1 MLFNSIEFILFFIIL
16 AIIFYASN
24 PKYRWLILLSASYC
38 FYMYW
43 EWEYIFLIVFSTVVD
58 FFCGT
63 QMSKKNTKNE
73 RRPYLIVSLF
83 TNLGLLFSFKY
94 FNFFSS
100 FLNST
105 LNLTLQPLDILLPMG
120 ISFYTF
126 QTLAYSIDIY
136 RGNIKCEKHLGKF
149 ALYISFFPQ
158 LVAGPI
164 ERADTLLP
172 QLQKNLNK
180 LKHHNIVSGLNQ
192 VIIGFFK
199 KVVVADLIAVYV
211 ESVYG
216 SFELHT
222 GFTLLFAT
230 YLFAI
235 QIYCDFSGYTDIAI
249 GCAKILGYDLMENFK
264 SPYFSKSITEFWRRW
279 HISLSSWLRDYLYIP
294 LGGSRGNKVFTYR
307 NLMLTML
314 LGGLWHGAAWN
325 FVIWGGLHGAY
336 LIIER
341 RLGFPQFI
349 KNKNRVVQVVSGI
362 FTFHLVCLSWVFF
375 RCETFDKAIGI
386 INRIFTENNFFN
398 FSINDSNILGAIG
411 LTSFIFFLLEIFI
424 LNKSGVKSFN
434 QTIGLYKSIT
444 LQTILIM
451 IIVLFGVS
459 EGSQFIYFQF

>member
-1 MLFNSIEFILFFIIL
+1 MLFNSIEFILFFIL
-16 AIIFYASN
+16 FAIIFYASN
-24 PKYRWLILLSASYC
+24 PKYRWFLLLVASYC
-38 FYMYW
+38 FYMFW

-73 RRPYLIVSLF
+73 RRPYLILSLF

-100 FLNST
+100 IIYSSS
-105 LNLTLQPLDILLPMG
+105 NLALQPLDILLPMG

-149 ALYISFFPQ
+149 ALYVSFFPQ

-164 ERADTLLP
+164 ERADSLLP

-199 KVVVADLIAVYV
+199 KVVVADLIAIYV

-222 GFTLLFAT
+222 GFTLLFTT

-294 LGGSRGNKVFTYR
+294 LGGSRGNKIFTYR

-341 RLGFPQFI
+341 RLRFPQLI
-349 KNKNRVVQVVSGI
+349 ENKTRVVQTISGV

-375 RCETFDKAIGI
+375 RCETFDKAIEI
-386 INRIFTENNFFN
+386 INRIFTKNNFFN
-398 FSINDSNILGAIG
+398 FTINDTNVLGAIG
-411 LTSFIFFLLEIFI
+411 LTSFIFILLEVFI
-424 LNKSGVKSFN
+424 LNKSGVKNFN
-434 QTIGLYKSIT
+434 QSVGLYKSIV

-459 EGSQFIYFQF
+459 E

>member
-1 MLFNSIEFILFFIIL
+1 MLFNSIEFILFFIL
-16 AIIFYASN
+16 FAIFFYVSN
-24 PKYRWLILLSASYC
+24 PKYRWLLLLVASYC

-43 EWEYIFLIVFSTVVD
+43 EWEYIFLIIFSTGVD

-63 QMSKKNTKNE
+63 QMSKKDNKLE
-73 RRPYLIVSLF
+73 RLPYLILSLF
-83 TNLGLLFSFKY
+83 TNLGLLFAFKY
-94 FNFFSS
+94 FNFFYSILFSS
-100 FLNST
+100 LNVG
-105 LNLTLQPLDILLPMG
+105 LQPLDIILPIG

-149 ALYISFFPQ
+149 ALYVSFFPQ

-164 ERADTLLP
+164 ERADSLLP

-180 LKHHNIVSGLNQ
+180 LKHHNIVLGLNQ

-199 KVVVADLIAVYV
+199 KVVVADLIAIYV

-216 SFELHT
+216 SFDLHT
-222 GFTLLFAT
+222 GFPLLFAT

-249 GCAKILGYDLMENFK
+249 GCAKILGYDLMENFR

-294 LGGSRGNKVFTYR
+294 LGGSKGNKTFTYR

-325 FVIWGGLHGAY
+325 FVIWGGLHGTY

-341 RLGFPQFI
+341 RLGFPKLIETKSRIIQI
-349 KNKNRVVQVVSGI
+349 ISGV

-375 RCETFDKAIGI
+375 RCETFDKAIEI
-386 INRIFTENNFFN
+386 INRIFTGNNFFN
-398 FSINDSNILGAIG
+398 FIINDSNILGAIG
-411 LTSFIFFLLEIFI
+411 LATFLFILLEFFI
-424 LNKSGVKSFN
+424 LNKSGVKKLN
-434 QTIGLYKSIT
+434 QTIDVYKSIT
-444 LQTILIM
+444 LQAVLIM

>member
-1 MLFNSIEFILFFIIL
+1 MLFNSIEFILFFIL
-16 AIIFYASN
+16 FTIIFYAFK
-24 PKYRWLILLSASYC
+24 PKYRWGLLLAASYC
-38 FYMYW
+38 FYMCW
-43 EWEYIFLIVFSTVVD
+43 EWEYIFLIIFSTVID

-63 QMSKKNTKNE
+63 QMSKKDDKKE
-73 RRPYLIVSLF
+73 RRPYLILSLI

-94 FNFFSS
+94 FNFFYSVLFSS
-100 FLNST
+100 SNFGV
-105 LNLTLQPLDILLPMG
+105 QPIDVLLPMG

-136 RGNIKCEKHLGKF
+136 RGNIKCEKHIGKF
-149 ALYISFFPQ
+149 ALYVSFFPQ

-164 ERADTLLP
+164 ERADSLLP

-180 LKHHNIVSGLNQ
+180 LKNHNIVSGMNQ

-199 KVVVADLIAVYV
+199 KVVVADLIAIYV
-211 ESVYG
+211 ESIYG

-249 GCAKILGYDLMENFK
+249 GSAKILGYDLMENFR

-294 LGGSRGNKVFTYR
+294 LGGSKGNKLFTYR
-307 NLMLTML
+307 NLIITML

-325 FVIWGGLHGAY
+325 FVVWGGLHGAY

-341 RLGFPQFI
+341 KLGFPHLI
-349 KNKNRVVQVVSGI
+349 ENKTRVVQIISGV

-375 RCETFDKAIGI
+375 RCETFGKAIGI
-386 INRIFTENNFFN
+386 INRIFTANNFFI
-398 FSINDSNILGAIG
+398 FSINDSNVLGAIG
-411 LTSFIFFLLEIFI
+411 FTSFLFILLELFI
-424 LNKSGVKSFN
+424 LNKSGVKKFN
-434 QTIGLYKSIT
+434 QKVDVYKSIA
-444 LQTILIM
+444 LQSILIM
-451 IIVLFGVS
+451 IIVFFGVS

>member
-1 MLFNSIEFILFFIIL
+1 
-16 AIIFYASN
+16 
-24 PKYRWLILLSASYC
+24 
-38 FYMYW
+38 MYW
-43 EWEYIFLIVFSTVVD
+43 EWEYIFLIIFSTGVD

-63 QMSKKNTKNE
+63 QMSKKDNKLE
-73 RRPYLIVSLF
+73 RLPYLILSLF
-83 TNLGLLFSFKY
+83 TNLGLLFAFKY
-94 FNFFSS
+94 FNFFYSILFSS
-100 FLNST
+100 LNVG
-105 LNLTLQPLDILLPMG
+105 LQPLDIILPIG

-149 ALYISFFPQ
+149 ALYVSFFPQ

-164 ERADTLLP
+164 ERADSLLP

-180 LKHHNIVSGLNQ
+180 LKHHNIVLGLNQ

-199 KVVVADLIAVYV
+199 KVVVADLIAIYV

-216 SFELHT
+216 SFDLHT
-222 GFTLLFAT
+222 GFPLLFAT

-249 GCAKILGYDLMENFK
+249 GCAKILGYDLMENFR

-294 LGGSRGNKVFTYR
+294 LGGSKGNKTFTYR

-325 FVIWGGLHGAY
+325 FVIWGGLHGTY

-341 RLGFPQFI
+341 RLGFPKLIETKSRIIQI
-349 KNKNRVVQVVSGI
+349 ISGV

-375 RCETFDKAIGI
+375 RCETFDKAIEI
-386 INRIFTENNFFN
+386 INRIFTGNNFFN
-398 FSINDSNILGAIG
+398 FIINDSNILGAIG
-411 LTSFIFFLLEIFI
+411 LATFLFILLEFFI
-424 LNKSGVKSFN
+424 LNKSGVKKLN
-434 QTIGLYKSIT
+434 QTIDVYKSIT
-444 LQTILIM
+444 LQAVLIM

>member
-1 MLFNSIEFILFFIIL
+1 MLFNSIEFILFFIL
-16 AIIFYASN
+16 FAIFFYVSN
-24 PKYRWLILLSASYC
+24 PKYRWLLLLVASYC

-43 EWEYIFLIVFSTVVD
+43 EWEYIFLIIFTTGVD

-63 QMSKKNTKNE
+63 QMSKKDNKLE
-73 RRPYLIVSLF
+73 RLPYLILSLF
-83 TNLGLLFSFKY
+83 TNLGLLFAFKY
-94 FNFFSS
+94 FNFFYSILFSS
-100 FLNST
+100 LNVG
-105 LNLTLQPLDILLPMG
+105 LQPLDIILPIG

-149 ALYISFFPQ
+149 ALYVSFFPQ

-164 ERADTLLP
+164 ERADSLLP

-180 LKHHNIVSGLNQ
+180 LKHHNIVLGLNQ

-199 KVVVADLIAVYV
+199 KVVVADLIAIYV

-216 SFELHT
+216 SFDLHT
-222 GFTLLFAT
+222 GFPLLFAT

-249 GCAKILGYDLMENFK
+249 GCAKILGYDLMENFR

-294 LGGSRGNKVFTYR
+294 LGGSKGNKTFTYR
-307 NLMLTML
+307 NLRLTML

-325 FVIWGGLHGAY
+325 FVIWGGLHGTY

-341 RLGFPQFI
+341 RLGFPKLIETKSRIIQI
-349 KNKNRVVQVVSGI
+349 ISGV

-375 RCETFDKAIGI
+375 RCETFDKAIEI
-386 INRIFTENNFFN
+386 INRIFTGNNFFN
-398 FSINDSNILGAIG
+398 FIINDSNILGAIG
-411 LTSFIFFLLEIFI
+411 LATFLFILLEFFI
-424 LNKSGVKSFN
+424 LNKSGVKKLN
-434 QTIGLYKSIT
+434 QTIDVYKSIT
-444 LQTILIM
+444 LQAVLIM

>member
-1 MLFNSIEFILFFIIL
+1 
-16 AIIFYASN
+16 
-24 PKYRWLILLSASYC
+24 
-38 FYMYW
+38 MYW
-43 EWEYIFLIVFSTVVD
+43 EWEYIFLIIFSTGVD

-63 QMSKKNTKNE
+63 QMSKKDNKLE
-73 RRPYLIVSLF
+73 RRPYLIISLF
-83 TNLGLLFSFKY
+83 TNLGLLFAFKY
-94 FNFFSS
+94 FNFFYSILFSS
-100 FLNST
+100 LNVG
-105 LNLTLQPLDILLPMG
+105 LQPLDIMLPIG

-149 ALYISFFPQ
+149 ALYVSFFPQ

-164 ERADTLLP
+164 ERADSLLP

-180 LKHHNIVSGLNQ
+180 LKHHNIVLGLNQ

-199 KVVVADLIAVYV
+199 KVVVADLIAIYV
-211 ESVYG
+211 ESIYG
-216 SFELHT
+216 SYELHT
-222 GFTLLFAT
+222 GFSLLFAT

-249 GCAKILGYDLMENFK
+249 GCAKILGYDLMENFR
-264 SPYFSKSITEFWRRW
+264 SPYFSKSITEFWHRW

-294 LGGSRGNKVFTYR
+294 LGGSKGNKIFTYR

-325 FVIWGGLHGAY
+325 FVIWGGLHGTY

-341 RLGFPQFI
+341 RLGFPKLIEKKTRIIQI
-349 KNKNRVVQVVSGI
+349 ISGV

-375 RCETFDKAIGI
+375 RCETFDKAIEI
-386 INRIFTENNFFN
+386 INRIFKGNNFFN
-398 FSINDSNILGAIG
+398 FSINDTNILGAIG
-411 LTSFIFFLLEIFI
+411 LATFLFILLEFFI
-424 LNKSGVKSFN
+424 LNKSGVKKLN
-434 QTIGLYKSIT
+434 QTIDVYKSIT
-444 LQTILIM
+444 LQAVLIM

-459 EGSQFIYFQF
+459 EGRQFIYFQF